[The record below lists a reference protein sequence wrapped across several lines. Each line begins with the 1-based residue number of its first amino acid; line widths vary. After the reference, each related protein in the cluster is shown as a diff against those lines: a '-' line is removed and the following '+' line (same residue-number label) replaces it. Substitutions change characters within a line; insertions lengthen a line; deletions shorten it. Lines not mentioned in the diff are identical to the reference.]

1 MATVPFAWPSLSLLE
16 QVFIVAWLLAVS
28 VPMIYA
34 IRSRAPLS
42 LGIVLA
48 VLFGSVMQAVIGAA
62 YRMDLI
68 QDFMLWFDLVLI
80 PGRMNDP
87 RWWHTAVTAGFLHAQ
102 FDLMHVLG
110 NVVILAL
117 VGVPLEQR
125 LGTKRYAIMYAIGL
139 FGGSLAWTLANW
151 ESVTPAWGA
160 SGAAFGLLG
169 AYLAGWP
176 RDEIPFPL
184 ILIRPWPV
192 SLIALLYFGLEVAR
206 WWAAEGGAGGNVAHM
221 AHLGGFLATYLT
233 LPLVARGGPVPRGVV
248 DGGPSGL
255 STLHGRRDALR
266 SSMVNLAEIEDPWT
280 ARGMPIPKRAR
291 GVLSSLMEA
300 SDEPET
306 RLAWFEQLAGV
317 VRCPVCDSEVGV
329 VERKNGPR
337 LQCATNP
344 QHLDWPPNE
353 EPTG

>member
-1 MATVPFAWPSLSLLE
+1 MATVPFAWPALSLLE
-16 QVFIVAWLLAVS
+16 QALIVGWCLS
-28 VPMIYA
+28 VVLPIGYA

-48 VLFGSVMQAVIGAA
+48 VLFGSVMQALIGAA

-125 LGTKRYAIMYAIGL
+125 LGTKRYAIVYAIGL
-139 FGGSLAWTLANW
+139 LGGSLAWTLANW
-151 ESVTPAWGA
+151 ESITPAWGA

-192 SLIALLYFGLEVAR
+192 SLIALLYFALEIAR

-233 LPLVARGGPVPRGVV
+233 LPLVARGGPVATGVV

-255 STLHGRRDALR
+255 STLRGRRDAVK
-266 SSMVNLAEIEDPWT
+266 SSMVNLAEVDDPWT
-280 ARGMPIPKRAR
+280 ARGLPVPKRAR
-291 GVLSSLMEA
+291 GVLTSLYEA

-306 RLAWFEQLAGV
+306 RSAWFEQLAAV
-317 VRCPVCDSEVGV
+317 VRCPECDGDVGV

-337 LQCATNP
+337 LQCAENP

-353 EPTG
+353 EATG